1 MSTHPIE
8 PSSDSNHEDSNY
20 KKGLILLGIY
30 FKTMIFAFTGGL
42 AATPQLIYEITKK
55 HQLMSE
61 DEYHE
66 IIALSNSLPG
76 IIGVNNGYF
85 TGKRLAGAFGAAM
98 AIAGTVLPA
107 FFSMLIVAV
116 LFQQLPE
123 SRIMRGAINGIRAVS
138 IAILLQTGIHIIK
151 RNKSTR
157 FAKIMIV
164 FALLI
169 PLLTPIGAFYTILIC
184 GACGILALMF
194 QKTSGGTETGA
205 R

>member
-1 MSTHPIE
+1 MPIQPTE
-8 PSSDSNHEDSNY
+8 PLNSSGETSNY
-20 KKGLILLGIY
+20 KKGLLLLGIY
-30 FKTMIFAFTGGL
+30 FKAMVFAFTGGL
-42 AATPQLIYEITKK
+42 AATPQLLYEITEK
-55 HQLMSE
+55 HRLMSE

-76 IIGVNNGYF
+76 IIGVNNGFF
-85 TGKRLAGAFGAAM
+85 TGMRVAGAFGAAM

-138 IAILLQTGIHIIK
+138 IAVLLQTGINIIL

-157 FAKIMIV
+157 FAQAMIV
-164 FALLI
+164 LALLI
-169 PLLTPIGAFYTILIC
+169 PLLTPIGAFYTILFC
-184 GACGILALMF
+184 GACGILFVLFRKPA
-194 QKTSGGTETGA
+194 SAAETGGK
-205 R
+205 

>member
-1 MSTHPIE
+1 MMTQPNDRKN
-8 PSSDSNHEDSNY
+8 PYTDASDY
-20 KKGLILLGIY
+20 KKGLLLLRIY
-30 FKTMIFAFTGGL
+30 LKAMVFAFTGGL
-42 AATPQLIYEITKK
+42 AATPQLLYEITKK
-55 HQLMSE
+55 HKLMSE

-76 IIGVNNGYF
+76 IIGVNNSYF
-85 TGKRLAGAFGAAM
+85 TGKRLAGAFGASM

-116 LFQQLPE
+116 LFRQLPE

-138 IAILLQTGIHIIK
+138 IAVLLQTGIHIIK

-157 FAKIMIV
+157 FAQIMIV

-169 PLLTPIGAFYTILIC
+169 PLLTPIGAFYTVLLC
-184 GACGILALMF
+184 GACGILFFMF
-194 QKTSGGTETGA
+194 RKTSGETETGA